1 MPIVWNMSDK
11 RIVKFSLMLAW
22 VAVCVYVLFSYW
34 THKSAWIDGEI
45 YTVFFLKMT
54 LLTLPI
60 GVITVTIGEYIIS
73 GLALLGLELSV
84 YFSQQAATIV
94 IWSTMTLTGLF
105 QWFVLVPKLYSWIL
119 TKKSANASGQE
130 S

>member
-1 MPIVWNMSDK
+1 
-11 RIVKFSLMLAW
+11 MLAW
-22 VAVCVYVLFSYW
+22 VAVCLYVLFSYW

-105 QWFVLVPKLYSWIL
+105 QWFVLVPKFYSWIL
-119 TKKSANASGQE
+119 TKKSANTSGQE

>member
-1 MPIVWNMSDK
+1 MPIVGNMTGKDILK
-11 RIVKFSLMLAW
+11 YSLMVAW
-22 VAVCVYVLFSYW
+22 VAACFYVLHSYW
-34 THKSAWIDGEI
+34 THESAWVDGEI
-45 YTVFFLKMT
+45 STIFFLKMT
-54 LLTLPI
+54 LLTFPI
-60 GVITVTIGEYIIS
+60 GVITVTIGEYIVS

-105 QWFVLVPKLYSWIL
+105 QWFVFVPKLYSWIL
-119 TKKSANASGQE
+119 TKKLANSSGQE